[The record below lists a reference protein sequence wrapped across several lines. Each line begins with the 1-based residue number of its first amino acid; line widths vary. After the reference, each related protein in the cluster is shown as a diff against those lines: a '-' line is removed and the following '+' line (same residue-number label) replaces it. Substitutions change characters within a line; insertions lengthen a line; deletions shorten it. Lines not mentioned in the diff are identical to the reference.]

1 MTHPRRRLFPCRVP
15 LPVHLCFPYDFVLH
29 EFVIARVSAEA
40 VRPVVLWQPSRT
52 ASWEFVMPDQGNRDV
67 DSRPAWA
74 RDAVF
79 YQIFPDRFAR
89 SERVPKP
96 SNLLSWHSPP
106 SPQGYHGGDL
116 LGIAEHLDYLVDLG
130 VNAVYLNPIFQS
142 ACNHRY
148 HTHDY
153 RNVDPLLGGNSAF
166 RELVREAHA
175 RNIRILLDG
184 VFNHA
189 SRGFFQFNDILEN
202 GPHSPWLDWFH
213 IQKWPLAPYDGRRP
227 ANYTGWLGMRAL
239 PKFNTDNAQVREF
252 LMGIGE
258 FWVREYDIDGWRL
271 DVPAEI
277 TTPGF
282 WEEFRSRVR
291 AIKPDAYLVGEIW
304 RDAPEWLA
312 GDRFDATMNYV
323 FAAATIA
330 FAAGDRASR
339 NLVRD
344 RSYDPYPGI
353 DAVQFGER
361 IRQLLALYDWETTQ
375 VQFNLLASHDA
386 PRVVSIARGD
396 KATLRLAT
404 LFQMT
409 YPGTPSVYYGD
420 EIALRGT
427 KRYDR
432 PHRDHDS
439 RWPFPWH
446 DKAAWDHE
454 MLDFFRQAIA
464 LRHAHPALRRG
475 RFDQLFSN
483 AQQYVFAR
491 RDSAETLLVVL
502 NASNES
508 AQITVPVSPHLSNGQ
523 ALEPVFGTLSGGI
536 VQRGHLDLSVPPRT
550 GGVLS

>member
-1 MTHPRRRLFPCRVP
+1 MSDK
-15 LPVHLCFPYDFVLH
+15 PV
-29 EFVIARVSAEA
+29 
-40 VRPVVLWQPSRT
+40 
-52 ASWEFVMPDQGNRDV
+52 
-67 DSRPAWA
+67 WA

-89 SERVPKP
+89 SKRVPKP
-96 SNLLSWHSPP
+96 GNLSSWHSPP

-130 VNAVYLNPIFQS
+130 INAIYLNPIFQS
-142 ACNHRY
+142 VCNHRY

-153 RNVDPLLGGNSAF
+153 CSVDPLLGGNLAL
-166 RELVREAHA
+166 RELVAEAHA
-175 RNIRILLDG
+175 RGVRIVLDG

-202 GPHSPWLDWFH
+202 GPHSPWLHWFR
-213 IQKWPLAPYDGRRP
+213 IQDWPLAPYDGRRP
-227 ANYTGWLGMRAL
+227 ANYSSWKDHRAL
-239 PKFNTDNAQVREF
+239 PEFNTDNPQIREF

-258 FWVREYDIDGWRL
+258 LWIREYDIDDWRL

-282 WEEFRSRVR
+282 WEGFSSRVR
-291 AIKPDAYLVGEIW
+291 AIKPDAYLIGEIW
-304 RDAPEWLA
+304 REAPEWLR

-330 FAAGDRASR
+330 FTAGDRVCR
-339 NLVRD
+339 NLVQD

-353 DAVQFGER
+353 DAVSFGER
-361 IRQLLALYDWETTQ
+361 IRELLAEYDWETTQ
-375 VQFNLLASHDA
+375 VQFNLLASHDTS
-386 PRVVSIARGD
+386 RVVSIARGD

-409 YPGTPSVYYGD
+409 YPGTPSIYYGD

-446 DKAAWDHE
+446 DEAVWDRK
-454 MLDFFRQAIA
+454 MLEFFRKVIA
-464 LRHAHPALRRG
+464 MRHAHSVLRCG
-475 RFDQLFSN
+475 HFEQLYSN
-483 AQQYVFAR
+483 AQQYAFVR
-491 RDSAETLLVVL
+491 YDSTETLLVIL
-502 NASNES
+502 NAAAEPAEVNL
-508 AQITVPVSPHLSNGQ
+508 PVSRHLSDGQ
-523 ALEPVFGTLSGGI
+523 CLRSLMGMLVEST
-536 VQRGHLDLSVPPRT
+536 VQHGHLPLSVPPRT
-550 GGVLS
+550 GIVLS